1 MLHRLVLGLL
11 LAATS
16 AAAAQPEGGPPPA
29 SVTLDPARTEAI
41 EQWREV
47 TGELRVVRRSIVA
60 SRQDGQVVEMLVDD
74 GEAVEAG
81 AVLARLDPTLASLA
95 VAQEAARVAAQQGVV
110 ARLASEL
117 EKSRRDWTRYEGLG
131 ANGSVSG
138 QELDDIQTATALSEA
153 SSAEA
158 AGDLASARAA
168 LAAAQERLAQMIVV
182 APFAG
187 RVVRKQTEV
196 GQWLQ
201 AGDPVAE
208 VVALDQIEARLNV
221 PESIAAG
228 LKEGESTVRVRVR
241 ALGAE
246 ATGVVGF
253 VLPEADAM
261 SRLFPVRVVLANADG
276 RMRPGMS
283 IVGLIGSGLIAPS
296 LTVAKDAIL
305 RDDAGEFLYFDA
317 GGRAAVARVRTLFAS
332 GDRVAIAGGLPPGA
346 NVVVSGNERLFPGQ
360 PLAIILAA
368 PPAAAP
374 AQPGRP
380 APAPSKDPAP
390 RGG

>member
-81 AVLARLDPTLASLA
+81 AVLARLDRTLASLA
-95 VAQEAARVAAQQGVV
+95 VAQEEARVAAQQGVV

-168 LAAAQERLAQMIVV
+168 LAAAQERLAQMTIV

-261 SRLFPVRVVLANADG
+261 SRLFPVRVVLDNADG

-374 AQPGRP
+374 ARPGRP
-380 APAPSKDPAP
+380 APAPSKNPAP